1 MLQSDTGYRAGFAGF
16 ERVLTQKRKD
26 GCGPMSIRILN
37 TLTGAKEVFEPLVRG
52 RVGMYVC
59 GVTVY
64 DLCHIGHARAAVVFD
79 VVYRYLRHSG
89 YEVTYVRNFTDID
102 DKIIRRANDEGV
114 SAKELAERYIAA
126 FYEDMDALGVL
137 RATLEPKATDHVED
151 MIAHVRKLVAI
162 GHAYEVDGDVYFSV
176 DSYPAYG
183 RLARRPLDEM
193 LAGARVEVNAR
204 KRSPLDFA
212 LWKASKPGEPS
223 WPSPWGPGRPGWHI
237 ECTVMGQK
245 LLGPTLDIHGGGRD
259 LVFPHHENEI
269 AQAEAAT
276 GEPFVRFW
284 MHNGFVNINQEK
296 MSKSLG
302 NFFTIRDVLKKV
314 HPEVLRFFL
323 LSHHYRSP
331 VDYSDVSVLEAT
343 AGLDRLYGLLQR
355 IDEALAGREAPA
367 RVPAGELSNG
377 ARAAH
382 EAVQALRTEFDR
394 AMSDDFNAAEAVGY
408 LHKCGRQVGAFL
420 HEGFEAVPGNLAVLR
435 QAAES
440 LRVLGGVLGLLQESP
455 AAYFAAKKQD
465 AVESRGLDP
474 AAIEARIAER
484 AAARKAKD
492 FKRADDIR
500 GELLA
505 QGVVLEDGPTGT
517 TWKVKG

>member
-1 MLQSDTGYRAGFAGF
+1 
-16 ERVLTQKRKD
+16 
-26 GCGPMSIRILN
+26 MSIRIHN
-37 TLTGAKEVFEPLVRG
+37 TLTGHKEPFEPLRQG

-79 VVYRYLRHSG
+79 VVFRYLRYCG
-89 YEVTYVRNFTDID
+89 YEVEYVRNFTDID
-102 DKIIRRANDEGV
+102 DKIIRRAAEEGV
-114 SAKELAERYIAA
+114 SAKEIAERYIAA
-126 FYEDMDALGVL
+126 FYRDMDALGVL
-137 RATLEPKATDHVED
+137 RPTREPKATEHVEE
-151 MIAHVRKLVAI
+151 MIAHVAGLVER
-162 GHAYEVDGDVYFSV
+162 GHAYEVEGDVYFSV
-176 DSYPAYG
+176 GSYEPYG
-183 RLARRPLDEM
+183 RLSKRPLDEM
-193 LAGARVEVNAR
+193 LAGARVEVDER

-302 NFFTIRDVLKKV
+302 NFFTIRDVLQQV

-331 VDYSDVSVLEAT
+331 LDYSDVSVQEAA
-343 AGLDRLYGLLQR
+343 AGLDRLYAVLQR
-355 IDEALAGREAPA
+355 VDEALEGRDAPA
-367 RVPAGELSNG
+367 QVPSDELSNG
-377 ARAAH
+377 ARATH
-382 EAVQALRTEFDR
+382 EAVLGLFFQFEG
-394 AMSDDFNAAEAVGY
+394 AMNDDFNAAEALGH
-408 LHKCGRQVGAFL
+408 LHKCARQVGAFL
-420 HEGFEAVPGNLAVLR
+420 HEGFEPRPGSLAVLR
-435 QAAES
+435 YAAES
-440 LRVLGGVLGLLQESP
+440 LRKLGGVLGLLQEAP
-455 AAYFAAKKQD
+455 EAYFGAKKQG
-465 AVESRGLDP
+465 AVEAKGLDA
-474 AAIEARIAER
+474 AAIEAKIAER
-484 AAARKAKD
+484 VAARKARDWKL
-492 FKRADDIR
+492 ADAIR
-500 GELLA
+500 DELAA
-505 QGVVLEDGPTGT
+505 QGVILEDGPGGT
-517 TWKVKG
+517 TWKIK